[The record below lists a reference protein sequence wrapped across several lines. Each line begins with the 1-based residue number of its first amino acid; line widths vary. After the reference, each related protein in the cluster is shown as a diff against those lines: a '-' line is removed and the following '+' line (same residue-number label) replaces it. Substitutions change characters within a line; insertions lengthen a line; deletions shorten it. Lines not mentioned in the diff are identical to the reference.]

1 MMKNY
6 RHTEQ
11 SHNNF
16 KCFHCDLSAGS
27 LFLGSNSQRTLRL
40 IKKEKF
46 TAKVAKK
53 AQSSQSINVLSYAA
67 LCKCRNF
74 NKVCVTSVK

>member
-1 MMKNY
+1 MMINY

-11 SHNNF
+11 SHKNF
-16 KCFHCDLSAGS
+16 KCFLCDLSVGS

-53 AQSSQSINVLSYAA
+53 AQRSQNINVFSYAA
-67 LCKCRNF
+67 LCKYRNF
-74 NKVCVTSVK
+74 NKA